1 MASARLQAEG
11 KRIQEEISSYPTPI
25 AGCDEQ
31 FNYLLER
38 RSQIRRE
45 LALLLEEEE
54 TLCQRS
60 QRSETV

>member
-11 KRIQEEISSYPTPI
+11 KRIQEEISSYPAPI

-45 LALLLEEEE
+45 LALLLEEEK
-54 TLCQRS
+54 TLCQRL
-60 QRSETV
+60 QRSETG